1 MRCDDAEVQDLLPL
15 PVATFHVLLALQE
28 EDLHGYGVKKRVE
41 ALSDGSVRMAPGTL
55 YETLHRMRERGLIEE
70 PDEPPAGAEKHAQRS
85 YYRLTGLGRRVLRA
99 EVERV
104 GGMIDHARALLADT
118 EGRA

>member
-1 MRCDDAEVQDLLPL
+1 MTAEPADAQELLPL

-41 ALSDGSVRMAPGTL
+41 ELSNGSVRMAPGTL

-70 PDEPPAGAEKHAQRS
+70 PDDPPEEARSHAQRS
-85 YYRLTGLGRRVLRA
+85 YYRLTGLGRRALRA